1 MSKPSVDIPEE
12 QDTEPVEEEQG
23 TATAISFFTAARW
36 TFHYMR
42 DSEGEVRIARWMAKA
57 YGYAEKRKDAYRS
70 SQVEGKYLLKFQLML
85 CLVSSSWVVG
95 ISVALRWRQ
104 TLRNWIRKKLRPRET
119 LSLAQE
125 TSLRTL
131 RRSQLMGNIMT
142 EIIVNIPQMVRW
154 LAKAYGL
161 RDAAYYEAYNRELH
175 RQAKN
180 VMCPWVGTVSVSSNT
195 ILMSSR

>member
-1 MSKPSVDIPEE
+1 M
-12 QDTEPVEEEQG
+12 
-23 TATAISFFTAARW
+23 
-36 TFHYMR
+36 
-42 DSEGEVRIARWMAKA
+42 
-57 YGYAEKRKDAYRS
+57 
-70 SQVEGKYLLKFQLML
+70 
-85 CLVSSSWVVG
+85 
-95 ISVALRWRQ
+95 
-104 TLRNWIRKKLRPRET
+104 RNWIRKKLRPRET

-131 RRSQLMGNIMT
+131 RRSRLMGNIMT

-180 VMCPWVGTVSVSSNT
+180 VMCP
-195 ILMSSR
+195 